1 MGFFETGSAYDPYD
15 AADWHGSGS
24 AGVVMDTILG
34 PLLVA
39 GAFGDES
46 SAKFYFTLGDLFR

>member
-1 MGFFETGSAYDPYD
+1 
-15 AADWHGSGS
+15 
-24 AGVVMDTILG
+24 MDTILG